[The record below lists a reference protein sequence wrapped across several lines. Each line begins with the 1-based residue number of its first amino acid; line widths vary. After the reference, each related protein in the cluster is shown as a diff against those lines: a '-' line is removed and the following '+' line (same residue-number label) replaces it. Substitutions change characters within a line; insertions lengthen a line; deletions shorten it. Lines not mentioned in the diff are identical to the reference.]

1 MTKTILTLFSF
12 CFLLQTSFAQTKISD
27 PIAKELEAAEIRM
40 FEAIPKFDADYWK
53 NNVHEDYITINA
65 DGVMQNKTV
74 AFADS
79 AKKKMF
85 VGVSSKLSDKV
96 IRHYGNVG
104 IITGRAQFFLGEQ
117 MLVEV
122 FYTEIWLKEKGKWL
136 FNGWQ
141 GTVTK
146 DSPKPPSQN

>member
-1 MTKTILTLFSF
+1 
-12 CFLLQTSFAQTKISD
+12 
-27 PIAKELEAAEIRM
+27 M
-40 FEAIPKFDADYWK
+40 FEAIPKFDDEYWK
-53 NNVHEDYITINA
+53 YNVHEDYITINP
-65 DGVMQNKTV
+65 DGVMQNKAV

-85 VGVSSKLSDKV
+85 VGVSSKLFDKV

-104 IITGRAQFFLGEQ
+104 IITGRAQFFLGDKR
-117 MLVEV
+117 LIEV

-146 DSPKPPSQN
+146 DSPKLPSPPQN